1 MEGEHLING
10 LRRKRRE
17 IETEIERIR
26 QALVTA
32 QSNLDVIDGALRL
45 CGEEPASYKT
55 RVHSGYAMLFKRGEL
70 QRLTI
75 EALRDGPK
83 SAYDIAAHI
92 FGRKGWIA
100 DEALLRD
107 VRNRVGRSL
116 RRTPGR
122 TVSNSPGPKGEPVW
136 RLVGDPR

>member
-32 QSNLDVIDGALRL
+32 
-45 CGEEPASYKT
+45 PASYKT